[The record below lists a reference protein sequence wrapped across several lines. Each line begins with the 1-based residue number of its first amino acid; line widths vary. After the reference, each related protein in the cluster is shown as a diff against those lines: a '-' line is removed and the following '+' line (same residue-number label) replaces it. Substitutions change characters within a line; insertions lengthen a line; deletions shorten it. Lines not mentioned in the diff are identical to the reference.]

1 VVAVANN
8 QVNKSLLLSQSAK
21 RFFFKS
27 VNISRQSYKQERGC
41 LVQFVRL
48 VSTLLE
54 DEENRDLVR
63 YFGPRPKG

>member
-8 QVNKSLLLSQSAK
+8 QVNKSLLLSQSVK
-21 RFFFKS
+21 RFLKS

-41 LVQFVRL
+41 LMHFVRL

-54 DEENRDLVR
+54 DEENRDLV
-63 YFGPRPKG
+63 